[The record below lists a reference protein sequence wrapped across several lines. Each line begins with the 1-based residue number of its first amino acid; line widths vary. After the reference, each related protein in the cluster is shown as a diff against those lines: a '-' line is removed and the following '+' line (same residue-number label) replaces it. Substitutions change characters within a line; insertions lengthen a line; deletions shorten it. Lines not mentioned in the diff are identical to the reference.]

1 MNTMNENCF
10 VFDLR
15 YLDRRK
21 RIERALDDLINYS
34 HHDKIEV
41 ATEELIEL
49 YLSVVRSRNRIRK
62 NWHPIKS
69 RQCDLGALHW
79 ICSKNQVRSAISQ
92 CLHDALTMSPDG
104 SEVIHKDKL
113 KEIEEKI
120 ITGISLTGKKTR
132 NKLSPLE
139 KIVRE
144 ILKSNPDATQYEVIQ
159 EIKNDPN
166 RFGVVAIDEDDD
178 IIEIQIKSSRE
189 KSSTTVQRSLRSI
202 GNTLTKIRKR

>member
-15 YLDRRK
+15 HLDRRK

-41 ATEELIEL
+41 ATEELIDL
-49 YLSVVRSRNRIRK
+49 YLSVVRSRNRIRR

-69 RQCDLGALHW
+69 QQCDLEALHW
-79 ICSKNQVRSAISQ
+79 ICSKNQARSAISKSLQ
-92 CLHDALTMSPDG
+92 EALTVLSDG
-104 SEVIHKDKL
+104 TEVIHKDKL
-113 KEIEEKI
+113 KEIEDKI
-120 ITGISLTGKKTR
+120 IHGISLTERKTE
-132 NKLSPLE
+132 NKPSVLE

-144 ILKSNPDATQYEVIQ
+144 ILKSNPHATQHEVIQ

-166 RFGVVAIDEDDD
+166 RFGVVAIDEEDD
-178 IIEIQIKSSRE
+178 IIEIQIKSNRE